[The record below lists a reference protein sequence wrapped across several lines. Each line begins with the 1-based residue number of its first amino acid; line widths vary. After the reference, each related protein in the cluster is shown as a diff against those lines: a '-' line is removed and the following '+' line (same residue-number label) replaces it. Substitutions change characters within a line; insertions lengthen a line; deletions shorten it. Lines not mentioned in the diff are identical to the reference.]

1 MSWVYTKMHGAGNTF
16 VVVEDLA
23 GKFEGGNGAL
33 VRAICDAD
41 AGVGSDGLLLVQ
53 RSEDADVRMRFYNP
67 DGCEVAMCG
76 NGARCL
82 AWLAVNAGLAGERLR
97 METGAGVLTAEVR
110 GEWVRLEMGAWQS
123 ECLDVELACGW
134 RMDLLNTG
142 VAHAVHWVRS
152 VKELELL
159 EWERMGSLIR
169 WDDYFQPEGTNAS
182 AAVVDE
188 QGVLSIRTFERGV
201 EGETLACGTGALA
214 AARLAVVRGACS
226 FPVEVRC
233 RSGEKLMVDDVE
245 GCMVLSGRAVK
256 MEEGVWSGGDRV

>member
-1 MSWVYTKMHGAGNTF
+1 
-16 VVVEDLA
+16 
-23 GKFEGGNGAL
+23 
-33 VRAICDAD
+33 
-41 AGVGSDGLLLVQ
+41 GV
-53 RSEDADVRMRFYNP
+53 
-67 DGCEVAMCG
+67 
-76 NGARCL
+76 
-82 AWLAVNAGLAGERLR
+82 
-97 METGAGVLTAEVR
+97 
-110 GEWVRLEMGAWQS
+110 WQS

-134 RMDLLNTG
+134 RVDLLNTG